1 MEYKDALNYIN
12 NLDRFGI
19 KLGLER
25 MESVLQFLD
34 NPHTKFRAIHI
45 TGTNGK
51 GSTAAFI
58 NSILIHHG
66 FRVGLFTSPY
76 LEKFTESIRVNG
88 TEIEELRVVD
98 FIKKIKP
105 VTEALIRRGL
115 GNMTKFELITAM
127 AFDHFALMKIDF
139 AVVEVGLGGRLD
151 STNILKDKVCVIT
164 PISLDH
170 RDVLGKTLA
179 EIARE
184 KAGIIK
190 EGNPVVS
197 SKQSLTVKRVLE
209 EKVKKSK
216 AQIFFQNKDF
226 RCRRLSCDS
235 AGQVFDYTGLHI
247 NLPKLEICMNG
258 LHQVENAALALA
270 AVECLAQKNR
280 FIIKGKGIRNGLKH
294 TRWPGRF
301 EVVSNNPR
309 VVLDGAH
316 NPHGAKALRKTLEEQ
331 KFERLILVI
340 GMLKDKDYKKFV
352 DIIAPVTDIAIV
364 TKPPNKRAL
373 ETEILR
379 KEFHT
384 HNVVTETRES
394 IYEAVNRA
402 LQISREGDL
411 ICITGSL
418 YLIGEVRKE
427 FLGNNFSSP

>member
-12 NLDRFGI
+12 NLDRLGI

-25 MESVLQFLD
+25 MESILQFLG
-34 NPHTKFRAIHI
+34 NPHTRFRAIHI

-76 LEKFTESIRVNG
+76 LEKFTESIKVNG
-88 TEIEELRVVD
+88 TEIKEGRVVD
-98 FIKKIKP
+98 FVKKVKP
-105 VTEALIRRGL
+105 VTKVLTRRGL
-115 GNMTKFELITAM
+115 GDMTKFELITAM
-127 AFDHFALMKIDF
+127 AFDYFASMKIDL

-151 STNILKDKVCVIT
+151 STNVLKDKVCVIT

-170 RDVLGKTLA
+170 RDVLGETLE

-197 SKQSLTVKRVLE
+197 GKQSLTVKRVLK

-216 AQIFFQNKDF
+216 TRIFFQSKDF
-226 RCRRLSCDS
+226 SYRRLSFNS
-235 AGQVFDYTGLHI
+235 SSGQVFDYSGLNI
-247 NLPKLEICMNG
+247 NLQKLEISMSG

-270 AVECLAQKNR
+270 AVECLAEKNK
-280 FIIKGKGIRNGLKH
+280 FIVRKKAIRDGLKH

-301 EVVSNNPR
+301 EVVLNNPR

-316 NPHGAKALRKTLEEQ
+316 NPHGARVLRKTLEEQ
-331 KFERLILVI
+331 EFNRLILVI
-340 GMLKDKDYKKFV
+340 GMLKDKDYSKFV

-364 TKPPNKRAL
+364 TKPSNKRAL
-373 ETEILR
+373 GTEILK
-379 KEFHT
+379 KEFQNHDI
-384 HNVVTETRES
+384 VTETRES
-394 IYEAVNRA
+394 IFEAVNRA

-427 FLGNNFSSP
+427 FLSNK